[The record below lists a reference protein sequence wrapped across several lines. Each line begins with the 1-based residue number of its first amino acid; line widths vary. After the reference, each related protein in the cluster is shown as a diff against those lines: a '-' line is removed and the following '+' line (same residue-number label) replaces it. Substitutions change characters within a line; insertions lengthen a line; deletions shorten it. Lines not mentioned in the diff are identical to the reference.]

1 MVELRTFTYIDV
13 MQPQFA
19 SYLGTVSRGY
29 LPVAQQASLFVE
41 IAPGIEI
48 NRVTDIALKATGRAA
63 RRQWSSNALS
73 DCWKCTPSIRAM
85 CAAPVKPSS
94 SNLELTVGRHDCKP
108 RVVSDQIITNVSDYQ
123 TMLINRTRY
132 GHMLIGGQTLYIL
145 EVHPAGY
152 AVLAANEAEKAAPVN
167 LVETEI
173 LRRVRATLPRR
184 RRSGNPR
191 SGTSGARRPS
201 KRCDRSRERRRTRRS
216 SKA

>member
-29 LPVAQQASLFVE
+29 LPVTEQASLFVE

-48 NRVTDIALKATGRAA
+48 NRVTDIALKATGVQPGAMVVERAFGLLEVHSFDQGDV
-63 RRQWSSNALS
+63 RRAGEAVL
-73 DCWKCTPSIRAM
+73 
-85 CAAPVKPSS
+85 
-94 SNLELTVGRHDCKP
+94 SNLELTPEDRLQP

-123 TMLINRTRY
+123 SMLINRTRY

-152 AVLAANEAEKAAPVN
+152 AVLAANEAEKAAPVS
-167 LVETEI
+167 LVEMRFFGAFGRLYLSGGEAEI
-173 LRRVRATLPRR
+173 REAAAAARAALKGV
-184 RRSGNPR
+184 SGRENP
-191 SGTSGARRPS
+191 
-201 KRCDRSRERRRTRRS
+201 DTR
-216 SKA
+216 K